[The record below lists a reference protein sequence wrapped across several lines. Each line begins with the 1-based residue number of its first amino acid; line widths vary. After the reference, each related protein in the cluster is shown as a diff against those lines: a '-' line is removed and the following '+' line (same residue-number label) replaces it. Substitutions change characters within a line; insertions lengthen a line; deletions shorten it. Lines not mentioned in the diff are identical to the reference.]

1 MKFKLLCLLL
11 SWSIALAGEE
21 GTLWSLKPL
30 QKSKIP
36 EMSGNADPID
46 AFIHAKLDAVGLRSF
61 PQTDRLTLIRR
72 LHFDLLGLPP
82 TPQAVKRFLQDKR
95 PDAYLRLITHLLE
108 SPHFGERWAR
118 HWLDLT
124 AYADTVGIGRAIP
137 APEAWRYRDYVIN
150 AFGRDLPYDTFVREQ
165 IAGDLIGQVLTAVPE
180 DELPYVPWDAKREA
194 ERIIATG
201 FLAIGPWELV
211 NGDKPQ
217 LRMDIVDKQVN
228 RVGQTF
234 LGLTLGCARCHEHKF
249 DPVSQEDYFA
259 MAGIFLSTVTLKGR
273 LQGVFSAVNHQ
284 KLPETADEVLARSKR
299 LRLLEVEH
307 DKTRKARDKAEGE
320 AKGLEQKVKRLKELI
335 TGIPTD
341 EDKNATAK
349 ELARLEKQLKTKKDD
364 SKRFNRR
371 LKGWNY
377 LKHHLREPL
386 AMAVEDAPEPEDCRI
401 NHDGN
406 ARELGKIVPRGFLTE
421 VSWEGQ
427 KTSILEGTSGRKE
440 LADWVADGKNPLT
453 ARVWVNRVW
462 HHLLGA
468 GLVRTVDN
476 FGMRGERPSH
486 PKLLD
491 YLTHEFV
498 NDGWSTKRLIQRIVK
513 SQAYRRGSSTEHTKQ
528 PESVSKANRLDP
540 DNRLLW
546 RANRK
551 RLDAESIRDA
561 MLFVSGRLNFRR
573 GGPALPFENP
583 ENVVTGG
590 PGSVS
595 IGVKFPD
602 ELFARRTIYQ
612 PVKRQGPFGAINFLG
627 AFDLPDTNEETG
639 RRTQSTVPEQA
650 LYLINSPFVQDCAKA
665 LAERFIDLE
674 SVKRIKEI
682 YLTMFNR
689 SPTNEERQNALDFID
704 GLAKEIRIEKNF
716 EGEEVAKMC
725 WTRFCQSLLISNEF
739 LFRN

>member
-1 MKFKLLCLLL
+1 MKFQLTSLLL
-11 SWSIALAGEE
+11 ALSVVLTEAEE
-21 GTLWSLKPL
+21 KLWSLKPVEKP
-30 QKSKIP
+30 QIP
-36 EMSGNADPID
+36 KGVEETHPID
-46 AFIHAKLDAVGLRSF
+46 AFVRAKLDEVGLPFSYEA
-61 PQTDRLTLIRR
+61 DRRTLFRR

-82 TPQAVKRFLQDKR
+82 TPQEVKGFLKDKR
-95 PDAYLRLITHLLE
+95 PDAYDQLIARLLE
-108 SPHFGERWAR
+108 SPHYGERWAR

-180 DELPYVPWDAKREA
+180 DELPYVSWDAKREA

-273 LQGVFSAVNHQ
+273 LQGVFSAVNHH
-284 KLPETADEVLARSKR
+284 KLPETANEVLARSKR
-299 LRLLEVEH
+299 LRLLGIEQA
-307 DKTRKARDKAEGE
+307 KTQKARDKAEGE
-320 AKGLEQKVKRLKELI
+320 AKGLEKKMKRLKERI
-335 TGIPTD
+335 AEVPTE
-341 EDKNATAK
+341 EDKNTTAK
-349 ELARLEKQLKTKKDD
+349 ELARLEKQLKTTKDD
-364 SKRFNRR
+364 SKRLNRR

-377 LKHHLREPL
+377 LKRHLREPL

-453 ARVWVNRVW
+453 ARVWVNRIW

-498 NDGWSTKRLIQRIVK
+498 NDGWSTKRLIRRIVK
-513 SQAYRRGSSTEHTKQ
+513 SQTYRRSSSTEHTNQ
-528 PESVSKANRLDP
+528 SETVSKASRLDP

-551 RLDAESIRDA
+551 RLDAESIRDS
-561 MLFVSGRLNFRR
+561 MLLVSGRLNPRR

-583 ENVVTGG
+583 ENVETGG

-650 LYLINSPFVQDCAKA
+650 LYLVNSPFAQDCGRA
-665 LAERFIDLE
+665 LAGRFVDHKPLQ
-674 SVKRIKEI
+674 RIKCI
-682 YLTMFNR
+682 YLAAFSR
-689 SPTNEERQNALDFID
+689 PPTTKEAESALSFINALN
-704 GLAKEIRIEKNF
+704 KEIRIEKSK
-716 EGEEVAKMC
+716 EGKEYEAMA
-725 WTRFCQSLLISNEF
+725 WDRFCQSLLISNEF

>member
-1 MKFKLLCLLL
+1 MKFQLTSLLL
-11 SWSIALAGEE
+11 ALSVVLTEAEE
-21 GTLWSLKPL
+21 KLWSLKPVEKP
-30 QKSKIP
+30 QIP
-36 EMSGNADPID
+36 KGVEETHPID
-46 AFIHAKLDAVGLRSF
+46 AFVRAKLDEVGLPFSYEA
-61 PQTDRLTLIRR
+61 DRRTLFRR

-82 TPQAVKRFLQDKR
+82 TPQEVKGFLKDKR
-95 PDAYLRLITHLLE
+95 PDAYDQLIARLLE
-108 SPHFGERWAR
+108 SPHYGERWAR

-124 AYADTVGIGRAIP
+124 AYAHTVGIGRAIP

-150 AFGRDLPYDTFVREQ
+150 AFGRDLPFDTFVREQ

-180 DELPYVPWDAKREA
+180 DELPYVSWDAKREA

-273 LQGVFSAVNHQ
+273 LQGVFSAVNHH

-299 LRLLEVEH
+299 LRLLGIEQT
-307 DKTRKARDKAEGE
+307 KTQKARDKAEGE
-320 AKGLEQKVKRLKELI
+320 AKGLEKKMKRLKERI
-335 TGIPTD
+335 AEVPTE
-341 EDKNATAK
+341 EDKNTTAK
-349 ELARLEKQLKTKKDD
+349 ELARLEKQLKTTKDD
-364 SKRFNRR
+364 SKRLNRR

-377 LKHHLREPL
+377 LKRHLREPL

-440 LADWVADGKNPLT
+440 LADWVADEKNPLT

-498 NDGWSTKRLIQRIVK
+498 NDGWSTKRLIRRIVQ
-513 SQAYRRGSSTEHTKQ
+513 SQTYRRSSSTEHTNQ
-528 PESVSKANRLDP
+528 SETVSKANRLDP

-551 RLDAESIRDA
+551 RLDAESIRDS
-561 MLFVSGRLNFRR
+561 MLLVSGRLNPRR

-583 ENVVTGG
+583 ENVETGG

-650 LYLINSPFVQDCAKA
+650 LYLVNSPFAQDCGRA
-665 LAERFIDLE
+665 LAGRFVDHKPLQ
-674 SVKRIKEI
+674 RIKCI
-682 YLTMFNR
+682 YLAAFSR
-689 SPTNEERQNALDFID
+689 PPTTKEAESALSFINALN
-704 GLAKEIRIEKNF
+704 KEIRIEKSDESKESEDMAWN
-716 EGEEVAKMC
+716 
-725 WTRFCQSLLISNEF
+725 RFCQSLLISNEF

>member
-1 MKFKLLCLLL
+1 MKLQPTSLLL
-11 SWSIALAGEE
+11 ALSVVLAEAEE
-21 GTLWSLKPL
+21 KLWSLKPVEKP
-30 QKSKIP
+30 QIP
-36 EMSGNADPID
+36 KGEEDAHPID
-46 AFIHAKLDAVGLRSF
+46 AFVRARLDEVGLPFSDEA
-61 PQTDRLTLIRR
+61 DRRTLIRR

-82 TPQAVKRFLQDKR
+82 TPQEVKGFLKDKR
-95 PDAYLRLITHLLE
+95 PDAYDQLIARFLE
-108 SPHFGERWAR
+108 SPHYGERWAR

-180 DELPYVPWDAKREA
+180 DELPYISWDAKREA

-228 RVGQTF
+228 RIGQTF

-273 LQGVFSAVNHQ
+273 LQGVFSAVNHH
-284 KLPETADEVLARSKR
+284 KLPETADEMLARSKR
-299 LRLLEVEH
+299 LRLLEIEQA
-307 DKTRKARDKAEGE
+307 KTWKARDKAEGV
-320 AKGLEQKVKRLKELI
+320 AKGLEEKMKRLKERI
-335 TGIPTD
+335 AEASTD
-341 EDKNATAK
+341 EDKNATAQ
-349 ELARLEKQLKTKKDD
+349 ELEHVEKQLKTTKDD
-364 SKRFNRR
+364 SKKLNRR

-377 LKHHLREPL
+377 LKRHLREPL
-386 AMAVEDAPEPEDCRI
+386 AMAVEDAPEPEVCRI
-401 NHDGN
+401 NPGGN
-406 ARELGKIVPRGFLTE
+406 ARQLGKIVPRGFLTE

-498 NDGWSTKRLIQRIVK
+498 NDGWSTKRLIRRIVK
-513 SQAYRRGSSTEHTKQ
+513 SQTYRRSSSTEHANQSET
-528 PESVSKANRLDP
+528 VSKASRLDP

-551 RLDAESIRDA
+551 RLDAESIRDS
-561 MLFVSGRLNFRR
+561 MLLVSGRLNPRR

-583 ENVVTGG
+583 ENVETGG

-650 LYLINSPFVQDCAKA
+650 LYLLNSPFAQDCGRA
-665 LAERFIDLE
+665 LAGRFVDHKPLQ
-674 SVKRIKEI
+674 RIKCI
-682 YLTMFNR
+682 YLAAFSR
-689 SPTNEERQNALDFID
+689 PPTTKEAESALSFINALN
-704 GLAKEIRIEKNF
+704 KEIRIEKSK
-716 EGEEVAKMC
+716 EGKEYEAMA
-725 WTRFCQSLLISNEF
+725 WDRFCQSLLISNEF